1 MMDEQYYLNKLLN
14 FILLLFLYM
23 AYDMIWNMEGKDFY
37 GDGTYSSKIKMEASE
52 VSFEQKNE
60 AFLS

>member
-1 MMDEQYYLNKLLN
+1 M
-14 FILLLFLYM
+14 
-23 AYDMIWNMEGKDFY
+23 DFY

>member
-1 MMDEQYYLNKLLN
+1 
-14 FILLLFLYM
+14 
-23 AYDMIWNMEGKDFY
+23 MIWFGIWREKIYVDFY